1 MLNIM
6 ILLLI
11 LGQQSTTVSKLAL
24 LGYEQKHRVLSCG
37 NLTTENELCCDTVW
51 LEMQTMQHEIKE
63 DYEGVYKQYMHIR
76 IYVL

>member
-37 NLTTENELCCDTVW
+37 NLTENELCCDTV
-51 LEMQTMQHEIKE
+51 
-63 DYEGVYKQYMHIR
+63 
-76 IYVL
+76 